1 VPPID
6 LVSAPGVEAAGV
18 DPLPPFTAREFRNA
32 MGMFATGVVIISTE
46 LDGQAHAMTANAFV
60 SGSLEPP
67 LVLVSVAH
75 TARMH
80 ARIRQAQGFAISILC
95 HTQLDCSN
103 HFAGK
108 PRQGYTPAFERLRH
122 MPVVADAALQLAASL
137 VHEYPCGDHTLF
149 VGHVQA
155 LRTHADRSNPLLF
168 HSGKYNR
175 LAPADWSAQS
185 VPQGFWHDGH
195 ERW

>member
-1 VPPID
+1 MPPID
-6 LVSAPGVEAAGV
+6 LVSAHGVEPAGV
-18 DPLPPFTAREFRNA
+18 DPLPPFTSREFRDA

-46 LDGQAHAMTANAFV
+46 FEGHAHAMTANAFM

-67 LVLVSVAH
+67 LVMVSVAH

-80 ARIRQAQGFAISILC
+80 TRIRQAQRFAISILC
-95 HTQLDCSN
+95 HSQLDCSN

-108 PRQGYTPAFERLRH
+108 PREGHMPAFERLLDL
-122 MPVVADAALQLAASL
+122 PVVTGAALQLAASL
-137 VHEYPCGDHTLF
+137 VHDYPCGDHTLF

-155 LRTHADRSNPLLF
+155 LRTRPDKPHPLLF

-175 LAPADWSAQS
+175 LAPADWSAQN